1 MVFIIRDSTELSRPD
16 TAVKLIKARDFW
28 AFKEAE
34 RALAEAQEEKA
45 RILSSAREA
54 YEAERQRGYAEGN
67 ESARLQQSGRMMDI
81 VHQTM
86 GYFTRLEADMVEL
99 VLRDD
104 AGERRIAR
112 GVSQYSAVD
121 IRRIARRHSREIEG
135 ILGYTYGENVVHRD
149 DLVLG

>member
-1 MVFIIRDSTELSRPD
+1 MPP
-16 TAVKLIKARDFW
+16 
-28 AFKEAE
+28 
-34 RALAEAQEEKA
+34 
-45 RILSSAREA
+45 
-54 YEAERQRGYAEGN
+54 AEGWPYELAGGAGAIEEFIGSN
-67 ESARLQQSGRMMDI
+67 TPPCCCGGCDGTGVTWTRSNVPVEAGAI
-81 VHQTM
+81 VVDAGAANAM
-86 GYFTRLEADMVEL
+86 GQKGASLLPGGVTTAEGDFRRGDMVEL

-149 DLVLG
+149 DLVLL

>member
-1 MVFIIRDSTELSRPD
+1 MRSGND
-16 TAVKLIKARDFW
+16 TSLLPGGVTT
-28 AFKEAE
+28 
-34 RALAEAQEEKA
+34 
-45 RILSSAREA
+45 
-54 YEAERQRGYAEGN
+54 AEGDF
-67 ESARLQQSGRMMDI
+67 RRG
-81 VHQTM
+81 
-86 GYFTRLEADMVEL
+86 DMVEL

-149 DLVLG
+149 DLVLL